1 MSNLPSRRRAIQ
13 LLEEAGCAENVIRHC
28 KAVSRLAVKIAKKVR
43 ETGLPIDLEL
53 VEVGG
58 LLHDIGRAR
67 THDLDHVVEGSKI
80 AISLGLPEP
89 IVRVIE
95 RHIGAGITSDEASK
109 LGLPKRDFLPQT
121 LEEKIVAYADKLVE
135 GEGYL
140 SFDVV
145 LERFSKELGPCHPA
159 VDRLKRLHEELTP
172 FLR

>member
-1 MSNLPSRRRAIQ
+1 MTNLPSRRRAAQ
-13 LLEEAGCAENVIRHC
+13 LLEEAGCSENVIRHC
-28 KAVSRLAVKIAKKVR
+28 KAVSRLAVKIAKRVR
-43 ETGLPIDLEL
+43 EAGLPIDLKL

-67 THDLDHVVEGSKI
+67 THDVDHVVEGSKI
-80 AISLGLPEP
+80 AVSLDLPEP
-89 IVRVIE
+89 IVRIIE
-95 RHIGAGITSDEASK
+95 RHIGAGIKSEEASK
-109 LGLPKRDFLPQT
+109 LGLPKKDFIPQT

-145 LERFSKELGPCHPA
+145 LERYSEELGPSHPA

-172 FLR
+172 FLQ